1 MPAYSVF
8 SVISL
13 MIFLLRFS
21 GIVSALLT
29 STGEG
34 FYPNSPSEFVRF
46 SLSPRR
52 VCRANCSVE
61 IKEGVRPPPPEP
73 EPEPEPETPAAET
86 EAATTEPTA
95 EAATGDATTEGA
107 TPETET
113 AVTESQEGYVY

>member
-1 MPAYSVF
+1 MCSNKK
-8 SVISL
+8 S
-13 MIFLLRFS
+13 FS

-73 EPEPEPETPAAET
+73 EPEPEPETPAVTEDAPAT
-86 EAATTEPTA
+86 EAGAEATTETTA
-95 EAATGDATTEGA
+95 TE
-107 TPETET
+107 ET
-113 AVTESQEGYVY
+113 AAAAETPALAESPEGYV